1 MILTLLLIVLYCK
14 RKQKKKS
21 PTESCEGD
29 RFLRVSYGELFK
41 ATEGFSSSN
50 LIGAGS
56 FSTVYKGVLPPQEK
70 VVAVKVL
77 DIERLGA
84 SKSFF
89 AECEALRKTR
99 HRNLLKIITACS
111 KRLSSMIIK
120 TGLQSRP
127 EGPCKEGMK
136 EGLKEEIWT
145 RTWRDREFE
154 ICGLRNWR
162 RVWNGETWTLA
173 RIKISYS

>member
-1 MILTLLLIVLYCK
+1 MILTLLLFVLYCK
-14 RKQKKKS
+14 RKQKKNS

-56 FSTVYKGVLPPQEK
+56 FSTVYKGVLPPQDK

-89 AECEALRKTR
+89 AVCVALRKTR

-111 KRLSSMIIK
+111 KRLSYLGPKRLSSMLRDLRHQNIILWMSSFTK
-120 TGLQSRP
+120 SGRGTL
-127 EGPCKEGMK
+127 
-136 EGLKEEIWT
+136 
-145 RTWRDREFE
+145 DRFS
-154 ICGLRNWR
+154 L
-162 RVWNGETWTLA
+162 
-173 RIKISYS
+173 